1 VVSGDERKKRRM
13 RERPS
18 SLPGGAATLSSPA
31 TSTATAG
38 GSMTTATA
46 GGSMA
51 TAVGGGSMSA
61 GAVGGSVVSVVVHPK
76 TSGGHSHANKVR
88 ANSLYCKLLNS

>member
-1 VVSGDERKKRRM
+1 V

-31 TSTATAG
+31 ISTAAAG
-38 GSMTTATA
+38 GSGMTTAVS
-46 GGSMA
+46 GSSSMA
-51 TAVGGGSMSA
+51 A
-61 GAVGGSVVSVVVHPK
+61 GAVGGSVVSVVVHPQ
-76 TSGGHSHANKVR
+76 TSGGHSRANKVC